1 MKIKKLE
8 PVERLVYHIDEIKD
22 AKKYNGHSSVPQW
35 PFTLGIF
42 GRTNTGKTNEV
53 LNLTLRTKSYRMFNG
68 KKGGTRYIK
77 CDDLLLI
84 GHNLNEKKYMFLK
97 SEYQKIANSPKPY
110 RENISFR
117 ALKPDKIPKIDSFS
131 PGRGTLAI
139 FEDLCADPKEVQ
151 EKIIPYFIEG
161 CHYNVSSI
169 YGPFAVERYET
180 TKKIK
185 FMFISQ
191 KCFKYYNLSRFHI
204 NPFFI
209 FFGAS
214 YLSTVKGPY
223 DPQGNISL
231 LFIIINDLFIYL
243 LTYYNRPGNT
253 KLKSCNL
260 AAIRTD
266 WTYFRWFDFNSS
278 SRNKHVSG

>member
-1 MKIKKLE
+1 MPKNIMDTRVFPNGLSRLE
-8 PVERLVYHIDEIKD
+8 SL
-22 AKKYNGHSSVPQW
+22 
-35 PFTLGIF
+35 
-42 GRTNTGKTNEV
+42 GKTNEV
-53 LNLTLRTKSYRMFNG
+53 LNLTLGTKSYRMFNG

-161 CHYNVSSI
+161 RHYNVSSI
-169 YGPFAVERYET
+169 YVSQSYFDCP
-180 TKKIK
+180 KIIRK
-185 FMFISQ
+185 
-191 KCFKYYNLSRFHI
+191 NLSHI
-204 NPFFI
+204 CLFNESCTTDELVRIVRQYANDWRSVIKIIDKALCEKKFI
-209 FFGAS
+209 VFD
-214 YLSTVKGPY
+214 LTVSREHPHRIRLGW
-223 DPQGNISL
+223 DQI
-231 LFIIINDLFIYL
+231 
-243 LTYYNRPGNT
+243 LTNE
-253 KLKSCNL
+253 
-260 AAIRTD
+260 
-266 WTYFRWFDFNSS
+266 
-278 SRNKHVSG
+278 